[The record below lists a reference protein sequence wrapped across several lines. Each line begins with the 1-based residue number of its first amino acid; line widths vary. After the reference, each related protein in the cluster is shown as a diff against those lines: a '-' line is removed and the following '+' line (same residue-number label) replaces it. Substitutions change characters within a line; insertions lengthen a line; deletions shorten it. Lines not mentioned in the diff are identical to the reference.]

1 MIKRLKLTPMR
12 IVLFLVVLA
21 LCPILIPIGL
31 ISWLV
36 AWLVVGV
43 LEWGCELADDR
54 RARRQ
59 AKFDER
65 WNAKLQADDER
76 WKQKDRERWD
86 KREITD

>member
-12 IVLFLVVLA
+12 ILLALVVLV
-21 LCPILIPIGL
+21 LCPILIPIVL
-31 ISWLV
+31 VSAAV
-36 AWLVVGV
+36 AWMVVGV

-54 RARRQ
+54 RERRQ

-65 WNAKLQADDER
+65 WSAKLAADNER
-76 WKQKDRERWD
+76 WKQEDRDRWD